1 VEEVIAVQIE
11 MATATTAKSV
21 SAQLWYMAAV
31 LCLTNAVAFIDRQ
44 SLPLLVDSIKA
55 DLQVTD
61 TQMSYLIG
69 LAFVLTYIG
78 LGIPAGMLM
87 DKYPRRVVMASGIA
101 LWSAATAWSGLVVSY
116 WAMFIGRLGIG
127 TGETVVGP
135 GSISAIRDAFP
146 EGQRNRAIGIWAMGA
161 NFGMAT
167 ALLGGGAIL
176 AAIGDA
182 ASVTV
187 PILGTIRSWQLVLI
201 CCALISLPM
210 VFLVFTF
217 PEPPR
222 TGTTQFGSGLGD
234 TLRYMGKR
242 WRVFVPL
249 FLVNGITIITL
260 VGHSLWVPAMFGR
273 VWHLSRPEI
282 GFTLGIMTVVFGAS
296 SQFIAGAAMD
306 WLHQRGIKNPI
317 PLFGA
322 IIAAISF
329 VPGVFMPLAPSAT
342 IAWALQGLY
351 MLIATCMFTIGTAFI
366 ARLAPPEMSGK
377 ITAVHILWVGLAGTA
392 IGATIFAAVSDRF
405 FQGPMALA
413 YSMSMVVGVLD
424 VIAVLFYLLL
434 MRVTRNAANL

>member
-1 VEEVIAVQIE
+1 VQIN

-21 SAQLWYMAAV
+21 SARLWYMAAV

-78 LGIPAGMLM
+78 LGIPAGMVM
-87 DKYPRRVVMASGIA
+87 DKYPRRAVMASGIA
-101 LWSAATAWSGLVVSY
+101 LWSAATAWSATVVSY

-135 GSISAIRDAFP
+135 GSISVIRDAFP
-146 EGQRNRAIGIWAMGA
+146 EDQRNRAIGIWAMGA

-187 PILGTIRSWQLVLI
+187 PLLGTIRSWQLVLI

-222 TGTTQFGSGLGD
+222 TGTAQFGSGVGA

-242 WRVFVPL
+242 WQ
-249 FLVNGITIITL
+249 I
-260 VGHSLWVPAMFGR
+260 
-273 VWHLSRPEI
+273 
-282 GFTLGIMTVVFGAS
+282 
-296 SQFIAGAAMD
+296 
-306 WLHQRGIKNPI
+306 
-317 PLFGA
+317 
-322 IIAAISF
+322 F
-329 VPGVFMPLAPSAT
+329 VPGL
-342 IAWALQGLY
+342 LKLGL
-351 MLIATCMFTIGTAFI
+351 IPGD
-366 ARLAPPEMSGK
+366 R
-377 ITAVHILWVGLAGTA
+377 VG
-392 IGATIFAAVSDRF
+392 IWS
-405 FQGPMALA
+405 PN
-413 YSMSMVVGVLD
+413 
-424 VIAVLFYLLL
+424 
-434 MRVTRNAANL
+434 NAE

>member
-1 VEEVIAVQIE
+1 MSVQTGTSR
-11 MATATTAKSV
+11 ATGAGS
-21 SAQLWYMAAV
+21 SGPLWYMAAV

-44 SLPLLVDSIKA
+44 SLPLLVDAIKA

-69 LAFVLTYIG
+69 LAFVITYIG

-87 DKYPRRVVMASGIA
+87 DKYPRRLVMSVGIA
-101 LWSAATAWSGLVVSY
+101 LWSAATALCGLVVSY
-116 WAMFIGRLGIG
+116 SVMFVGRVGIG
-127 TGETVVGP
+127 AGETVVGP
-135 GSISAIRDAFP
+135 GSVSVIRDAFP
-146 EGQRNRAIGIWAMGA
+146 EDRRNRAIGIWAMGA

-201 CCALISLPM
+201 CCALITLPM

-222 TGTTQFGSGLGD
+222 TGTAEFGSGVGD

-242 WRVFVPL
+242 WRVFLPL
-249 FLVNGITIITL
+249 FAVNGITIITL

-273 VWHLSRPEI
+273 VWQLSRPEI
-282 GFTLGIMTVVFGAS
+282 GFTLGVMTLVFGAS

-306 WLHQRGIKNPI
+306 WLHKRGVKNPI

-329 VPGVFMPLAPSAT
+329 FPGVFMPLAPSAAM
-342 IAWALQGLY
+342 AWTLQGLY
-351 MLIATCMFTIGTAFI
+351 MLISTCMFTIGTAFI

-377 ITAVHILWVGLAGTA
+377 ITALHILWVGLAGTA
-392 IGATIFAAVSDRF
+392 IGATLYAAVSDRF

-413 YSMSMVVGVLD
+413 YSMATVVGALD
-424 VIAVLFYLLL
+424 VIAVLVYLLL
-434 MRVTRNAANL
+434 IRVTRHVVKTP